1 MSKLYVTIFGRASE
15 PEGNLYWQHNGGD
28 DLVETADIM
37 LSTQAAE
44 EYFGDTLHDNQ
55 KFIEFIYKNTFGKT
69 AEEDPEGINYW
80 VNELNN
86 GKTKGEVV
94 ASLITAVDEYANSD
108 DPLAKEAH
116 DQFKNRVEVSDYCA
130 ENQVEFTDFET
141 FKGFI
146 NGVTADPNSVEEA
159 HSRINEHLHSRT
171 NVDDNGS
178 DGNEIID
185 ELSELNGNN
194 SDNNGSDGNEII
206 DELSEFTTVITLITM
221 VQM

>member
-1 MSKLYVTIFGRASE
+1 M
-15 PEGNLYWQHNGGD
+15 
-28 DLVETADIM
+28 
-37 LSTQAAE
+37 
-44 EYFGDTLHDNQ
+44 
-55 KFIEFIYKNTFGKT
+55 
-69 AEEDPEGINYW
+69 
-80 VNELNN
+80 ELNN

-171 NVDDNGS
+171 NVDDNSS
-178 DGNEIID
+178 DGNELVD
-185 ELSELNGNN
+185 ELSELNG
-194 SDNNGSDGNEII
+194 DNPDNHNSDGNEPV
-206 DELSEFTTVITLITM
+206 DELSELNGDNPDNHNSDGNEPVDELSELNGDNPDNHNSDGNEPADELSELNDDNPDNHNSDGNEPADELSELNGG
-221 VQM
+221 